1 MSADP
6 DTLGIFVTSPQ
17 HMRHVLGVVS
27 AAFKAGRKVK
37 VFFTYKATH
46 LTKHP
51 DFFKLSKICNSK
63 DLAICAKS
71 YSCEGYDTEKDIPRG
86 LLKNQMSSQEY
97 HAEMIRECGKYL
109 SL

>member
-6 DTLGIFVTSPQ
+6 DRLGIFVTSPQ
-17 HMRHVLGVVS
+17 HMKHVMGVVS
-27 AAFKAGRKVK
+27 AAYKAGKKVK

-51 DFFKLSKICNSK
+51 DFLRLSKLCNAK

-71 YSCEGYDTEKDIPRG
+71 YSCEGYDAEKDIPRG
-86 LLKNQMSSQEY
+86 LAKGQMNSQEY
-97 HAEMIRECGKYL
+97 HAEMIGECGKYL